1 MQSNK
6 QSNLLIIL
14 QDKNYDIGIHEMD
27 NKIIIRTILP
37 NLTFSSLTGFSS
49 PFAVAVL
56 TL

>member
-1 MQSNK
+1 MLLNK

-14 QDKNYDIGIHEMD
+14 QDKNDDIGIYEMD

-37 NLTFSSLTGFSS
+37 NLTLSSLTGFSS
-49 PFAVAVL
+49 PFAMAVQ